1 MDKENANQQLPK
13 GKNSEDIKRKAHW
26 NQTATF
32 SYNRQIRTESQSVM
46 PVKNAIIGAES
57 T

>member
-46 PVKNAIIGAES
+46 PVKNAIIGEES
-57 T
+57 